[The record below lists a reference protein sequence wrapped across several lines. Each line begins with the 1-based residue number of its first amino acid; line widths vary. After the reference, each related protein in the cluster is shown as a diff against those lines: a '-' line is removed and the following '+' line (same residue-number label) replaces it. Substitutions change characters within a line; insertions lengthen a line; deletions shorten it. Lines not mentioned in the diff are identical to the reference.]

1 MRTKTLLLISLLLA
15 IFLVSCGETT
25 HNHKEVYTCPMHPQI
40 ETDHPGECPI
50 CGMQLVKKE
59 EEPVGTNH
67 ADHSNLIAD
76 ESTKGEASLKLSDN
90 KQSILNLETVF
101 VAKGEIHKSINLS
114 GQVAY
119 DPEIFS
125 TVNEYK
131 SIPNDGEWGKELK
144 QGIRLKFAKLG
155 LSDSQVRYALSK
167 NVDLFLTGKTG
178 KSSLLVFQ
186 VYENDSPFL
195 KVGKSIDIVTEN
207 VSNELK
213 KAKIVAIGNLINQET
228 RTLSVWCEVKDPTNG
243 FKPQMYVQ
251 GSYEIQKM
259 NVLRI
264 PKDSILPTGK
274 SDLVYHKTGQNQ
286 FVPKKIKTGFSSTEW
301 VEVIEGLK
309 EDDEIVSKASFLL
322 DSESKLKLGGDKNDQ
337 HNH

>member
-1 MRTKTLLLISLLLA
+1 MKTKTLILISLLIA
-15 IFLVSCGETT
+15 TFMVSCGETT

-40 ETDHPGECPI
+40 EMDHPGECPI

-59 EEPVGTNH
+59 EEPINNSH
-67 ADHSNLIAD
+67 ADHSTITD
-76 ESTKGEASLKLSDN
+76 ENSPKIESSLKLSDN

-101 VAKGEIHKSINLS
+101 VTKGEIQKAINVS

-131 SIPNDGEWGKELK
+131 SIPNDGEWGKDLR
-144 QGIRLKFAKLG
+144 QGIRFKFAKLG
-155 LSDSQVRYALSK
+155 LSDSQIRYAVSK
-167 NVDLFLTGKTG
+167 NVDMFLTGKSG
-178 KSSLLVFQ
+178 KSALLVFQ

-195 KVGKSIDIVTEN
+195 KVGKSIDIVTEKE
-207 VSNELK
+207 SGEPK
-213 KAKIVAIGNLINQET
+213 KAKIVAIGNLINEET
-228 RTLSVWCEVKDPTNG
+228 RTLSVWCEVKDPTNV

-286 FVPKKIKTGFSSTEW
+286 FVPKKVKTGFSSSEW
-301 VEVIEGLK
+301 VEVIDGLQ
-309 EDDEIVSKASFLL
+309 ENDEIVSKASFLL

>member
-1 MRTKTLLLISLLLA
+1 MKTKTLILISLLFA
-15 IFLVSCGETT
+15 IFLESCGETT

-40 ETDHPGECPI
+40 EMDHPGECPI

-67 ADHSNLIAD
+67 SDHANTLQDDTPKS
-76 ESTKGEASLKLSDN
+76 ESSLKLSDN

-101 VAKGEIHKSINLS
+101 VSKGEIQKSINVS

-131 SIPNDGEWGKELK
+131 SIPNEGEWGKDLK

-155 LSDSQVRYALSK
+155 LSESQIRYALSK
-167 NVDLFLTGKTG
+167 NVDLFLTGKSG
-178 KSSLLVFQ
+178 KSALLVFQ
-186 VYENDSPFL
+186 VYENDIPFL

-207 VSNELK
+207 ESGGPK
-213 KAKIVAIGNLINQET
+213 KAKIVAIGNLINEET
-228 RTLSVWCEVKDPTNG
+228 RTLSVWCELKDPSNG

-251 GSYEIQKM
+251 GSYEIQKL

-286 FVPKKIKTGFSSTEW
+286 FLPKKIKTGFSSSEW
-301 VEVIEGLK
+301 VEVIDGLN